1 VPFLL
6 RFLKCHQADW
16 KASLYTYRS
25 HTGFCSKVVKYQ
37 FVLSVVSF
45 VVNYSGSN
53 GLKHGTFHGILQEA
67 DAERVNSMCHTE
79 VP

>member
-1 VPFLL
+1 
-6 RFLKCHQADW
+6 
-16 KASLYTYRS
+16 
-25 HTGFCSKVVKYQ
+25 
-37 FVLSVVSF
+37 VLSVVSF

-67 DAERVNSMCHTE
+67 DAERVNSVCHTE